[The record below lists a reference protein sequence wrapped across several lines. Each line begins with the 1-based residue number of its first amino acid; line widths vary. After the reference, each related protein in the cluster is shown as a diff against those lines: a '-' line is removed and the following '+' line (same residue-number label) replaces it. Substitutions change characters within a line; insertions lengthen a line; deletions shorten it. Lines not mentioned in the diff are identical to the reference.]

1 MTLSTNSSSR
11 RAFIRAGCCCGGSF
25 AISALR
31 SSSAFACGGIF
42 DAACNLS
49 HGGLSPKNL
58 ANQGQII
65 LNQAGRV
72 VTESEAAAS
81 GAALAQMIIQSHNTA
96 INGSMPIPPMIR
108 QQLTGYAS
116 EDSMNRVSYKAGD
129 SGALNLAHLI
139 EQGGMASA
147 VTLINVVVFRG
158 PSEAED
164 PAIWAHELTHVDQ
177 YRDWG
182 VNSFAVQYVR
192 NWRGVEDPAYAKG
205 NGYASW
211 AANQGSAPTEPGPQ
225 IGNFCYAN
233 GGRYGPG
240 PGLPFG
246 SQCVANTPVGQ
257 MAGTIGP

>member
-1 MTLSTNSSSR
+1 
-11 RAFIRAGCCCGGSF
+11 
-25 AISALR
+25 
-31 SSSAFACGGIF
+31 
-42 DAACNLS
+42 
-49 HGGLSPKNL
+49 LSPKNL
-58 ANQGQII
+58 GNQGEII

-72 VTESEAAAS
+72 ITESEAATS

-96 INGSMPIPPMIR
+96 INGSMSIPSTIR

-116 EDSMNRVSYKAGD
+116 EDSMNRVRYKAGD
-129 SGALNLAHLI
+129 NGALNLAHLI

-147 VTLINVVVFRG
+147 VTLIDVVVFRG

-164 PAIWAHELTHVDQ
+164 PSIWAHELTHVDQ

-192 NWRGVEDPAYAKG
+192 NWHGVEDPAYAKG
-205 NGYASW
+205 NSYASW
-211 AANQGSAPTEPGPQ
+211 AANQGDASTDPAQ
-225 IGNFCYAN
+225 QFGNFCYAN

-240 PGLPFG
+240 PGLAVG